1 MSTVKI
7 IECPRDA
14 MQGIK
19 EWIPSEDKLSY
30 IQSIL
35 SVGFDVVDF
44 GSFVS
49 PRAIPQMRDTDFII
63 NNLDLSNSKSK
74 LLAIVAN
81 KRGAIQASK
90 YSSISYLGY
99 PFSISETFQMRNT
112 NKSISESLHELKEI
126 KSIGEKFNKELVV
139 YLSMGFGNPYGEPWS
154 FEIVE
159 KWIDKLSE
167 ININIISISDTIG
180 LAKKSD
186 IQTVFTKLIPKYSRA
201 EFGSHFHTKPD
212 QWFDKV
218 NTAYQSGCKR
228 FDGSILGFGGC
239 PMAKDDLTGNL
250 PTEKLISFFN
260 SVGAKT
266 RINSLNFESCYN
278 NSLKLFSKFQVK

>member
-1 MSTVKI
+1 MSVKI

-14 MQGIK
+14 MQGIRK
-19 EWIPSEDKLSY
+19 WIPSNDKLSY
-30 IQSIL
+30 IQSVL

-49 PRAIPQMRDTDFII
+49 PRAIPQMRDTDYII
-63 NNLDLSNSKSK
+63 DNLDLSNTKSK

-81 KRGAIQASK
+81 QRGALEASK

-112 NKSISESLHELKEI
+112 NKTILESLNELKEI
-126 KSIGEKFNKELVV
+126 KSLCEKFNKELVV
-139 YLSMGFGNPYGEPWS
+139 YLSMGFGNPFGEPWNY
-154 FEIVE
+154 EIVE
-159 KWIDKLSE
+159 KWIDKLHKLG
-167 ININIISISDTIG
+167 INIISISDTIG

-186 IQTVFTKLIPKYSRA
+186 IELIFTNLIPKYSRI

-212 QWFDKV
+212 QWFEKV
-218 NTAYQSGCKR
+218 NSAYQSGCKR
-228 FDGSILGFGGC
+228 FDGAILGFGGC

-260 SVGAKT
+260 SVGVKT
-266 RINSLNFESCYN
+266 NINSLNFESCYN
-278 NSLKLFSKFQVK
+278 NSLKLFSSLQD

>member
-1 MSTVKI
+1 MSVKI

-14 MQGIK
+14 MQGIRK
-19 EWIPSEDKLSY
+19 WIPSNDKLSY
-30 IQSIL
+30 IQSVL

-49 PRAIPQMRDTDFII
+49 PRAIPQMRDTDYII
-63 NNLDLSNSKSK
+63 DNLDLSNTKSK

-81 KRGAIQASK
+81 QRGALEASK

-112 NKSISESLHELKEI
+112 NKTILESLNELKEI
-126 KSIGEKFNKELVV
+126 KSICEKFNKELVV
-139 YLSMGFGNPYGEPWS
+139 YLSMGFGNPYGEPWNY
-154 FEIVE
+154 EIVE
-159 KWIDKLSE
+159 KWIDKLHKLG
-167 ININIISISDTIG
+167 INIISISDTIG

-186 IQTVFTKLIPKYSRA
+186 IELIFTNLIPKYSRI

-212 QWFDKV
+212 QWFEKV
-218 NTAYQSGCKR
+218 NSAFQSGCKR
-228 FDGSILGFGGC
+228 FDGAILGFGGC

-260 SVGAKT
+260 SVGVKT
-266 RINSLNFESCYN
+266 NINSLNFESCYN
-278 NSLKLFSKFQVK
+278 NSLKLFSSLQD

>member
-1 MSTVKI
+1 MSVKI

-14 MQGIK
+14 MQGIRK
-19 EWIPSEDKLSY
+19 WIPSNDKLSY
-30 IQSIL
+30 IQSVL

-49 PRAIPQMRDTDFII
+49 PRAIPQMRDTDYII
-63 NNLDLSNSKSK
+63 DNLDLSNTKSK

-81 KRGAIQASK
+81 QRGALEASK

-112 NKSISESLHELKEI
+112 NKTILESLNELKEI
-126 KSIGEKFNKELVV
+126 KSICEKFNKELVV
-139 YLSMGFGNPYGEPWS
+139 YLSMGFGNPYGEPWNY
-154 FEIVE
+154 EIVE
-159 KWIDKLSE
+159 KWIDKLHKLG
-167 ININIISISDTIG
+167 INIISISDTIG

-186 IQTVFTKLIPKYSRA
+186 IELIFTNLIPKYSRI

-212 QWFDKV
+212 QWFEKV
-218 NTAYQSGCKR
+218 NSAYQSGCKR
-228 FDGSILGFGGC
+228 FDGAILGFGGC

-260 SVGAKT
+260 SVGVKT
-266 RINSLNFESCYN
+266 NINSLNFESCYN
-278 NSLKLFSKFQVK
+278 NSLKLFSSLQD

>member
-1 MSTVKI
+1 
-7 IECPRDA
+7 

-35 SVGFDVVDF
+35 SVGFDVIDF

-81 KRGAIQASK
+81 KRGAVQASK

-112 NKSISESLHELKEI
+112 NKSISESLQELKEI

-167 ININIISISDTIG
+167 ININIISISDTPLVVLCNYNPLSFITFIKKGYFKG
-180 LAKKSD
+180 LIKIIKD
-186 IQTVFTKLIPKYSRA
+186 LKIF
-201 EFGSHFHTKPD
+201 
-212 QWFDKV
+212 
-218 NTAYQSGCKR
+218 
-228 FDGSILGFGGC
+228 C
-239 PMAKDDLTGNL
+239 PTNYC
-250 PTEKLISFFN
+250 SW
-260 SVGAKT
+260 
-266 RINSLNFESCYN
+266 RH
-278 NSLKLFSKFQVK
+278 